1 MSTPLLPG
9 EPNRRRARDFTPFF
23 WFLLSGIALAG
34 FIMAI
39 LALKCC
45 DQGVIDQITNG
56 TISTSNHLQ
65 YLGGSSGALQMTLS
79 AAQLAAMV
87 NGEFTI
93 ISTTVA
99 AHTITLS
106 GGATWVAGGSQTV
119 ATWPATAGTGIVF
132 RVVSSTLLVVTANNG
147 PVVFS

>member
-9 EPNRRRARDFTPFF
+9 GSDRRRTRDYTPFF
-23 WFLLSGIALAG
+23 WFIISGIAIAA

-39 LALKCC
+39 IALKCC
-45 DQGVIDQITNG
+45 DQGVIDHTTNG
-56 TISTSNHLQ
+56 TVSTTAHLQ
-65 YLGGSSGALQMTLS
+65 YLGGSSSALTLS

-87 NGEFTI
+87 NGEFTF
-93 ISTTVA
+93 ISTVAA

-106 GGATWVAGGSQTV
+106 GGATWVAGGTETV
-119 ATWPATAGTGIVF
+119 ATWPTVAGTGIVF
-132 RVVSSTLLVVTANNG
+132 RVVSSTMLVVTANNG